1 MSIPVI
7 LDAVV
12 IDSTN
17 NTIRVIEAG
26 VTTDVTITPGTY
38 YIRGDGSGVDDLVYA
53 VGAAISAATGAN
65 TYTGAIVFD
74 TDPDAPAAVV
84 TITRDSGT
92 NTWGVQW
99 AATQT
104 TFDPAWLGFIEA
116 NEADADVASR
126 SSTVTPTACW
136 VGDGIADL
144 DPERDANAYV
154 FVTNDGT
161 VAAGLIGG
169 PFYGSVIG
177 LEMIPGKR
185 MWAELNTAD
194 PAAALSTWWERAIA
208 GGYFELHQ
216 VELASTTVT
225 TTETPSNMTAWG
237 QVAWHLHEDS
247 VTRLPAS
254 KLNRATS
261 LWSTSMRMRKRVP

>member
-1 MSIPVI
+1 MSIPVL

-26 VTTDVTITPGTY
+26 VTTDVTVVAGTY
-38 YIRGDGSGVDDLVYA
+38 VARGDGSADDLLAA
-53 VGAAISAATGAN
+53 VETALTAATGAN
-65 TYTGAIVFD
+65 TYTVDVAFD
-74 TDPDAPAAVV
+74 ADPDEVAAVV
-84 TITRDSGT
+84 TVARATGT
-92 NTWGVQW
+92 NTWGIQW

-104 TFDPAWLGFIEA
+104 TFNPAWLGFVEA
-116 NEADADVASR
+116 NETPASVASR
-126 SSTVTPTACW
+126 ASTLTPTTCW

-144 DPERDANAYV
+144 DPERDADAYV
-154 FVTNDGT
+154 FVANNGT
-161 VAAGLIGG
+161 VAKGLIGG

-177 LEMIPGKR
+177 LELVPGKR

-194 PAAALSTWWERAIA
+194 PTAAFSTWWERAIA
-208 GGYFELHQ
+208 SGYFELHQ
-216 VELASTTVT
+216 VELASATAT
-225 TTETPSNMTAWG
+225 TTTQPSASTRWG
-237 QVAWHLHEDS
+237 LCSWHLHEDS

-261 LWSTSMRMRKRVP
+261 LWSTSMRMRKRVT